1 MSSLLNTLFQPLI
14 LVTFFPLVG
23 VLVLLFLRQEQKN
36 LIRWVALVTS
46 LITFAISLA
55 VLAYF
60 NPADAGLQEVVD
72 IPWIPIAGW
81 EIHFYLG
88 VDGLSILLVLL
99 TTFLTPI
106 SILSTWT
113 AVEDRVKDFMLF
125 FLLLEVG
132 MVGVFLAQDLF
143 LFYVFWEFTLVPMYF
158 LIGVWGGPRR
168 MYAAVKFFLY
178 TMAGSILMLLA
189 ILWLGIYQG
198 SFQVPDLVAKGGIP
212 ADIQFW
218 LFLAFAAAFAIKVPM
233 WPLHSWL
240 PDAHVEAP
248 TAGSVILAG
257 VLLKMGTY
265 GFLRFN
271 LQLFPQAAV
280 QLAPWMAGLA
290 VIGILYGAAVS
301 YAQKDVKK
309 LVAYSSVSHLGFVM
323 LGLFALNSQGVQGGI
338 LQMVNH
344 GISTGALFLI
354 VGMIYERRHT
364 RDMDAFG
371 GLWKIMPV
379 YGALTLIVALSSM
392 GLPGLNGFVGEFT
405 ILLGAWGAGQPGGS
419 LGSPWFAGLA
429 AVGVILAAVYILLMF
444 QKLFLGPVTHEENRN
459 LKDLNWR
466 EIVALVPLLVL
477 IFWIG
482 LYPKPF
488 FNLMAPAVDQL
499 VAAIQTAAVAG
510 IP

>member
-1 MSSLLNTLFQPLI
+1 MDTMLTWVTFAPLLGVLLI
-14 LVTFFPLVG
+14 LVLPKD
-23 VLVLLFLRQEQKN
+23 RHN
-36 LIRWVALVTS
+36 PIRWVALLASIVTFGVS
-46 LITFAISLA
+46 LFMLTQFDSSSP
-55 VLAYF
+55 F
-60 NPADAGLQEVVD
+60 LQMVERRA
-72 IPWIPIAGW
+72 WFQIAGV
-81 EIHFYLG
+81 EIEYFIG
-88 VDGLSILLVLL
+88 VDGLSLLLVLL

-106 SILSTWT
+106 SILSTWS
-113 AVEDRVKDFMLF
+113 AVEERVKEFMIF

-143 LFYVFWEFTLVPMYF
+143 LFYIFWEFTLVPMYF
-158 LIGVWGGPRR
+158 LIGIWGGPRR
-168 MYAAVKFFLY
+168 VYAAIKFFLY

-189 ILWLGIYQG
+189 ILWLGIQFE
-198 SFQVPDLVAKGGIP
+198 SFAVPDLIQQAGIP
-212 ADIQFW
+212 ADLQTW

-271 LQLFPQAAV
+271 IPLFPDAAV
-280 QLAPWMAGLA
+280 RLAPWMALFA

-301 YAQKDVKK
+301 YAQQDVKK
-309 LVAYSSVSHLGFVM
+309 LVAYSSVSHLGFVI
-323 LGLFALNSQGVQGGI
+323 LGLFALNPQGIQGGI

-344 GISTGALFLI
+344 GLSTGALFII

-379 YGALTLIVALSSM
+379 YGALTLIVTLSSM

-405 ILLGAWGAGQPGGS
+405 ILLGSFGS
-419 LGSPWFAGLA
+419 EAIGTPLYAGLA
-429 AVGVILAAVYILLMF
+429 AAGVILAAIYMLFMF
-444 QKLFLGPVTHEENRN
+444 QKLFLGPVDKDENKV

-466 EIVALVPLLVL
+466 EIVTLVPLVIF

-488 FNLMAPAVDQL
+488 FDLMGPAVDNL
-499 VAAIQTAAVAG
+499 VATLGTVSMVVR
-510 IP
+510 

>member
-1 MSSLLNTLFQPLI
+1 MDLIFHPLT
-14 LVTFFPLVG
+14 LVTFLPLVG
-23 VLVLLFLRQEQKN
+23 VLIILFLREEQKTI
-36 LIRWVALVTS
+36 IRWLALGISLVTFIVS
-46 LITFAISLA
+46 LVILA
-55 VLAYF
+55 QFQAN
-60 NPADAGLQEVVD
+60 NPDLQLVIRRV
-72 IPWIPIAGW
+72 WIQVAGW
-81 EIHFYLG
+81 DIAYHLG

-113 AVEDRVKDFMLF
+113 AVEERVKEFMIF

-132 MVGVFLAQDLF
+132 MVGVFLALDLF
-143 LFYVFWEFTLVPMYF
+143 LFYIFWEFTLVPMYF
-158 LIGVWGGPRR
+158 LIGIWGGPRR
-168 MYAAVKFFLY
+168 MYAAIKFFLY

-189 ILWLGIYQG
+189 ILWLGIQG
-198 SFQVPDLVAKGGIP
+198 GTFSLPELVAQGNIP
-212 ADIQFW
+212 AGIQIW

-271 LQLFPQAAV
+271 LALFPQAAV
-280 QLAPWMAGLA
+280 QLAPLMAVLA

-301 YAQKDVKK
+301 FPQKDVKK

-323 LGLFALNSQGVQGGI
+323 LGLFALNPQGIQGGI

-371 GLWKIMPV
+371 GLWKIMPL

-405 ILLGAWGAGQPGGS
+405 ILLGAWEAGQAGRS
-419 LGSPWFAGLA
+419 LGSYFYAGFAA
-429 AVGVILAAVYILLMF
+429 IGVILAAIYMLTMF
-444 QKLFLGPVTHEENRN
+444 QKLFLGPLDKEENRQ

-466 EIVALVPLLVL
+466 EIVTLVPLIIL

-482 LYPKPF
+482 LYPRPF
-488 FNLMAPAVDQL
+488 FSLMAPAVEKL
-499 VAAIQTAAVAG
+499 VANLSLSLAAL
-510 IP
+510 P

>member
-1 MSSLLNTLFQPLI
+1 MDFLLHPLT
-14 LVTFFPLVG
+14 LVTFFPILG
-23 VLVLLFLRQEQKN
+23 VLVLLFYSPEQKN
-36 LIRWVALVTS
+36 AARWTALMTS
-46 LITFAISLA
+46 LITFGISLW
-55 VLAYF
+55 VLAQF
-60 NPADAGLQEVVD
+60 NASDPDLQLVID
-72 IPWIPIAGW
+72 LPWIRVAEWTISY
-81 EIHFYLG
+81 HMG

-113 AVEDRVKDFMLF
+113 AVEERVKEFMIF
-125 FLLLEVG
+125 FLLLETG
-132 MVGVFLAQDLF
+132 MVGVFLAMDLF
-143 LFYVFWEFTLVPMYF
+143 LFYIFWEFTLVPMYF
-158 LIGVWGGPRR
+158 LIGLWGGPRR
-168 MYAAVKFFLY
+168 IYAAIKFFLY

-189 ILWLGIYQG
+189 ILWLGIRQG
-198 SFQVPDLVAKGGIP
+198 TFSLPDLIAMGAIP

-265 GFLRFN
+265 GFVRFN
-271 LQLFPQAAV
+271 IPLFPQAAV
-280 QLAPWMAGLA
+280 QLAPWMALLA

-301 YAQKDVKK
+301 YPQADVKK

-323 LGLFALNSQGVQGGI
+323 LGLFALNPQGIQGGI

-344 GISTGALFLI
+344 GISTGALFII

-364 RDMDAFG
+364 REMEAFG
-371 GLWKIMPV
+371 GLWKVMPV
-379 YGALTLIVALSSM
+379 YAALTLIVTLSSM

-405 ILLGAWGAGQPGGS
+405 ILLGAFGS
-419 LGSPWFAGLA
+419 DSIGSAWYAGLA
-429 AVGVILAAVYILLMF
+429 AVGVILAAIYMLYMF
-444 QKLFLGPVTHEENRN
+444 QKLFLGPVDKEENRS
-459 LKDLNWR
+459 LLDLNLR
-466 EIVALVPLLVL
+466 EIVTLVPLLVF

-482 LYPKPF
+482 LYPRPF
-488 FNLMAPAVDQL
+488 FNLMAPAVENL
-499 VAAIQTAAVAG
+499 VAAVQTASMAG
-510 IP
+510 LP

>member
-1 MSSLLNTLFQPLI
+1 MIYVLHPLT
-14 LVTFFPLVG
+14 LVTFLPLLG
-23 VLVLLFLRQEQKN
+23 VLVLLFLRPEQKN
-36 LIRWVALVTS
+36 AARWVALITS
-46 LITFAISLA
+46 LVTFCISIAIL
-55 VLAYF
+55 VQF
-60 NPADAGLQEVVD
+60 NPSNPDLQMV
-72 IPWIPIAGW
+72 INLPWIQVSTWTINY
-81 EIHFYLG
+81 HMG
-88 VDGLSILLVLL
+88 VDGLSILLLLL
-99 TTFLTPI
+99 TTLLTPI

-113 AVEDRVKDFMLF
+113 AVEERVKEFMIF
-125 FLLLEVG
+125 FLLLELG

-158 LIGVWGGPRR
+158 LIGIWGGPRR

-189 ILWLGIYQG
+189 ILWLGIQQG
-198 SFQVPDLVAKGGIP
+198 TFEVPDLIAKGSIP
-212 ADIQFW
+212 ANVQFW

-271 LQLFPQAAV
+271 LPLFPAAAV
-280 QLAPWMAGLA
+280 RLAPWMAGLA

-309 LVAYSSVSHLGFVM
+309 LVAFSSVSHLGFVM
-323 LGLFALNSQGVQGGI
+323 LGLFALNSQGIQGGI
-338 LQMVNH
+338 MQMVNH
-344 GISTGALFLI
+344 GLSTGALFLV

-371 GLWKIMPV
+371 GLWKVMPI
-379 YGALTLIVALSSM
+379 YGALTLIVTLSSM

-405 ILLGAWGAGQPGGS
+405 ILLGAWAAGNAGQP
-419 LGSPWFAGLA
+419 LVTNWFAGLA
-429 AVGVILAAVYILLMF
+429 AIGVILAAVYLLFMF
-444 QKLFLGPVTHEENRN
+444 QKLFLGPVTLEENRN
-459 LKDLNWR
+459 LRDLNWR
-466 EIVALVPLLVL
+466 EIITLLPLIVL

-488 FNLMAPAVDQL
+488 FMLIGPAVDKL
-499 VAAIQTAAVAG
+499 VVALQAAAVAG
-510 IP
+510 VP

>member
-1 MSSLLNTLFQPLI
+1 MNYLLHPLT

-23 VLVLLFLRQEQKN
+23 VLVMLFLRAEQKN
-36 LIRWVALVTS
+36 TARWVALIIS
-46 LITFAISLA
+46 LITFGISIA
-55 VLAYF
+55 VLLQF
-60 NPADAGLQEVVD
+60 NPQDPNLQLVVNL
-72 IPWIPIAGW
+72 PWIQVANWNISF
-81 EIHFYLG
+81 HLG
-88 VDGLSILLVLL
+88 VDGLSILLLLL

-158 LIGVWGGPRR
+158 LIGIWGGARR
-168 MYAAVKFFLY
+168 MYAAIKFFLY

-189 ILWLGIYQG
+189 ILWLGIQQG
-198 SFQVPDLVAKGGIP
+198 TFSVPDMIAQGGIP
-212 ADIQFW
+212 ANIQFW

-271 LQLFPQAAV
+271 IPLFPQASV
-280 QLAPWMAGLA
+280 QLAPWVAGLA

-301 YAQKDVKK
+301 YAQQDVKK

-323 LGLFALNSQGVQGGI
+323 LGLFALNSQGIQGGI
-338 LQMVNH
+338 LQMINH
-344 GISTGALFLI
+344 GLSTGALFLI

-371 GLWKIMPV
+371 GLWKVMPV

-405 ILLGAWGAGQPGGS
+405 ILLGAWGAGQAGGA
-419 LGSPWFAGLA
+419 LGSVWFAGLA
-429 AVGVILAAVYILLMF
+429 AIGVILAAVYMLFMF
-444 QKLFLGPVTHEENRN
+444 QKMFLGPVTKEENRK
-459 LKDLNWR
+459 LLDLNWR
-466 EIVALVPLLVL
+466 EIATLAPLLIL

-488 FNLMAPAVDQL
+488 FDLMAPAVDHL
-499 VAAIQTAAVAG
+499 LAAMKVAAVAG
-510 IP
+510 LP